1 MTFCLERLNF
11 YLCSTYYLF
20 KVVDS
25 LLSICSLIVSF
36 LLLKINITELVRH
49 LLGLI
54 VQEVL
59 QSRHLNS
66 LIQCWKKNK
75 IKAGLTSSLPPVLQ
89 LVQRGLVALGGEAG
103 ATLAKP
109 TAAVLA
115 LITSSFTLST
125 ASRSQTCL
133 FRLTTLQ
140 LDYLLSSA
148 DVWS

>member
-1 MTFCLERLNF
+1 ML
-11 YLCSTYYLF
+11 
-20 KVVDS
+20 
-25 LLSICSLIVSF
+25 
-36 LLLKINITELVRH
+36 
-49 LLGLI
+49 
-54 VQEVL
+54 
-59 QSRHLNS
+59 
-66 LIQCWKKNK
+66 KKNK